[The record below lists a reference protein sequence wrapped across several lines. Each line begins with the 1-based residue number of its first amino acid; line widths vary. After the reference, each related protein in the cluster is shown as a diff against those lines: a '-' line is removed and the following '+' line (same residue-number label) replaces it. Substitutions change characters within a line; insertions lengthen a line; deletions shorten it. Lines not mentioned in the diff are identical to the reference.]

1 MENQKPQRINSQQEL
16 DELLKEKKEKFDAF
30 LECFI
35 LLNYGLRNSVDIYLM
50 DNGNYHVIDECDGSE
65 EVIRHD
71 DFTRSYIRE
80 AIQKGALY
88 KY

>member
-1 MENQKPQRINSQQEL
+1 MENQRSQRINSQQEL
-16 DELLKEKKEKFDAF
+16 DKLLKEKKEKFDAF

-35 LLNYGLRNSVDIYLM
+35 LLNYGLRSSLDIYLM
-50 DNGNYHVIDECDGSE
+50 DNGDYDVIDECDGSE

-71 DFTRSYIRE
+71 DFARSYIGE